1 MRRATIGTSSQR
13 RRTWPYAVL
22 ALVTALLG
30 SARLARAHGEQIA
43 TGGGGGGPVTLTAE
57 QREAI
62 GLQTVAADFHDI
74 DTVLPLNAF
83 VAHDPNRHV
92 FVSTRIEGKVE
103 TILVNVGDRV
113 TRDQKLAVI
122 QSRQI
127 GNPPPTIAI
136 TAPIAGVVDERLV
149 APGEAV
155 EPNKPLFHI
164 ADLSQ
169 VIVLAEAY
177 EEDVGKI
184 ALGQEARIHA
194 FAYPGESFTGTL
206 SFLGQQLDPEKRTLP
221 VWITVANPDS
231 RLKPGMS
238 ATAVVVL
245 KRSSGSLSVPADALV
260 DAGGERFVFVD
271 SGGTLTRAD
280 VRTGAT
286 DDRFVEILDGLV
298 PGDLVVTQGTRQVYT
313 TWLTGGTAPAGE
325 PD

>member
-1 MRRATIGTSSQR
+1 MKRSTIGTFRQR
-13 RRTWPYAVL
+13 HRTWPYGVL
-22 ALVTALLG
+22 ALVAALLG
-30 SARLARAHGEQIA
+30 CVRLAGAHGEQIA
-43 TGGGGGGPVTLTAE
+43 TGGGGGGPVRLTAE

-62 GLQTVAADFHDI
+62 GLQTVAADFRDI
-74 DTVLPLNAF
+74 DTVLALNAF
-83 VAHDPNRHV
+83 VVHDPNRHV

-103 TILVNVGDRV
+103 SILVNVGDRV
-113 TRDQKLAVI
+113 TRDQKLAVV

-149 APGEAV
+149 APGEAI
-155 EPNKPLFHI
+155 EPNKPLFHL
-164 ADLSQ
+164 AELSQ

-177 EEDVGKI
+177 EEDVGKV

-194 FAYPGESFTGTL
+194 FAYPGESFTGRL

-221 VWITVANPDS
+221 VWIAVANPDS

-245 KRSSGSLSVPADALV
+245 QRSSGSLSVPADALV

-271 SGGTLTRAD
+271 RDGALTRVD

-286 DDRFVEILDGLV
+286 DDRFVAILDGLV

-313 TWLTGGTAPAGE
+313 TWLTGGAAPAGE

>member
-1 MRRATIGTSSQR
+1 
-13 RRTWPYAVL
+13 
-22 ALVTALLG
+22 
-30 SARLARAHGEQIA
+30 
-43 TGGGGGGPVTLTAE
+43 VTLTAE

-62 GLQTVAADFHDI
+62 GLQTVVADFHDI

-92 FVSTRIEGKVE
+92 FVSTRIDGKVE
-103 TILVNVGDRV
+103 SILVNVGDRV

-127 GNPPPTIAI
+127 GNPPPTITI
-136 TAPIAGVVDERLV
+136 TAPMAGVVDERLV
-149 APGEAV
+149 APGEAI

-184 ALGQEARIHA
+184 ALGQEARVHA
-194 FAYPGESFTGTL
+194 FAYPGASFTGTL

-238 ATAVVVL
+238 ATAVIVL
-245 KRSSGSLSVPADALV
+245 KRSSGALSVPAEALI

-271 SGGTLTRAD
+271 SGGTITRAD

-313 TWLTGGTAPAGE
+313 TWLTGGSAPAGE

>member
-1 MRRATIGTSSQR
+1 MTRSTIGTFSQR
-13 RRTWPYAVL
+13 HRTWPYAVL
-22 ALVTALLG
+22 ALVTSLLA
-30 SARLARAHGEQIA
+30 SARLVEAHGEQIA

-92 FVSTRIEGKVE
+92 FVSTRIDGKVE
-103 TILVNVGDRV
+103 SILVNVGDRV

-127 GNPPPTIAI
+127 GTPPPTITI
-136 TAPIAGVVDERLV
+136 TAPMAGVVDERLV
-149 APGEAV
+149 APGEAI

-177 EEDVGKI
+177 EEDVAKI
-184 ALGQEARIHA
+184 ALGQEARVHA

-238 ATAVVVL
+238 ATAVIVL
-245 KRSSGSLSVPADALV
+245 KRSNGALSVPADALV

-271 SGGTLTRAD
+271 SGGTLTRVA

-313 TWLTGGTAPAGE
+313 TWLMGGAARAGE

>member
-1 MRRATIGTSSQR
+1 MNHAPNNVSKPRRHA
-13 RRTWPYAVL
+13 WLYAL
-22 ALVTALLG
+22 ALIAALLG
-30 SARLARAHGEQIA
+30 SARRAGAHGEQIA
-43 TGGGGGGPVTLTAE
+43 TGGGGGGPVKLSAE

-62 GLQTVAADFHDI
+62 GLETEAADFHDI

-92 FVSTRIEGKVE
+92 FVSTRIDGKVE
-103 TILVNVGDRV
+103 TIFVNVGDHV

-136 TAPIAGVVDERLV
+136 TAPMAGVVDERLV
-149 APGEAV
+149 APGEAI
-155 EPNKPLFHI
+155 EPNKPIFHI

-177 EEDVGKI
+177 EEDVAKV
-184 ALGQEARIHA
+184 ALGQEARVRA
-194 FAYPGESFTGTL
+194 FAYPGESFTGTV

-221 VWITVANPDS
+221 VWITVANPNS

-238 ATAVVVL
+238 ATAIVVL
-245 KRSSGSLSVPADALV
+245 KRSSGSLSIPTAAVI

-271 SGGTLTRAD
+271 SGGALTRAD

-313 TWLTGGTAPAGE
+313 TWLTGGSAPAGE

>member
-1 MRRATIGTSSQR
+1 MRRSTIGMFSR
-13 RRTWPYAVL
+13 RHRRWPYAVL
-22 ALVTALLG
+22 ALIIALFG
-30 SARLARAHGEQIA
+30 SARHAGAHGEQIA
-43 TGGGGGGPVTLTAE
+43 TGGGGGGPVQLSAE

-62 GLQTVAADFHDI
+62 GLQTAAADFHDI

-92 FVSTRIEGKVE
+92 FVSTRIDGKVE
-103 TILVNVGDRV
+103 TIFVNVGDRV

-127 GNPPPTIAI
+127 GNPPPTITI
-136 TAPIAGVVDERLV
+136 TAPMAGVVDERLV
-149 APGEAV
+149 APGEAI

-169 VIVLAEAY
+169 VIVLGEAY
-177 EEDVGKI
+177 EEDVAKI
-184 ALGQEARIHA
+184 ALGQEARVHA
-194 FAYPGESFTGTL
+194 LAYPGASFTGTV

-238 ATAVVVL
+238 ATAILVL
-245 KRSSGSLSVPADALV
+245 KRSSGSLSIPTAAVI

-298 PGDLVVTQGTRQVYT
+298 PGDLVVTQGTREVYT
-313 TWLTGGTAPAGE
+313 TWLTGGSAPAGD

>member
-1 MRRATIGTSSQR
+1 MLGIFGR
-13 RRTWPYAVL
+13 RRRVWPHAVL
-22 ALVTALLG
+22 AIVAALLG
-30 SARLARAHGEQIA
+30 WARLAGAHGEQLA
-43 TGGGGGGPVTLTAE
+43 TGKGGGGPVTLTAD

-62 GLQTVAADFHDI
+62 GLETVAADFRDI

-92 FVSTRIEGKVE
+92 FVSTRIDGKVE
-103 TILVNVGDRV
+103 SILVNVGDRV
-113 TRDQKLAVI
+113 SRGQKLAVI

-127 GNPPPTIAI
+127 GEPPPTI
-136 TAPIAGVVDERLV
+136 TVTSPIAGVVDDRLV
-149 APGEAV
+149 APGEAI
-155 EPNKPLFHI
+155 EPNKALFHI

-169 VIVLAEAY
+169 VIVVADAY
-177 EEDVGKI
+177 EEDVRKI
-184 ALGQEARIHA
+184 ALGQDVRVHA
-194 FAYPGESFTGTL
+194 LAYPGEPFTGTV

-238 ATAVVVL
+238 AKAVLVL
-245 KRSSGSLSVPADALV
+245 KRSGGVLSVPAEALV

-271 SGGTLTRAD
+271 GGGKLTRVD
-280 VRTGAT
+280 VRTGAA

-298 PGDLVVTQGTRQVYT
+298 PGDLVVTQGTREVYA
-313 TWLTGGTAPAGE
+313 TWLTGGAVPAHE

>member
-1 MRRATIGTSSQR
+1 MKCSTIGMLRQR
-13 RRTWPYAVL
+13 HRRWPYAVL
-22 ALVTALLG
+22 ALITALLG
-30 SARLARAHGEQIA
+30 SARLAEAHGEQIA

-74 DTVLPLNAF
+74 DTVLALNAF

-113 TRDQKLAVI
+113 TRDQKLAVV

-136 TAPIAGVVDERLV
+136 TAPLAGVVDERLV
-149 APGEAV
+149 APGEAI

-177 EEDVGKI
+177 EEDVAKI
-184 ALGQEARIHA
+184 ALGQEVRVHA
-194 FAYPGESFTGTL
+194 FAYPGESFAGTV
-206 SFLGQQLDPEKRTLP
+206 SFLGQQLDPEKRTLA

-238 ATAVVVL
+238 ATAILVL
-245 KRSSGSLSVPADALV
+245 KRSSGSLSIPPAAV
-260 DAGGERFVFVD
+260 IDAGGERFVFVD
-271 SGGTLTRAD
+271 SGGALTRAD

-298 PGDLVVTQGTRQVYT
+298 PGDLVVTQGTREVYT
-313 TWLTGGTAPAGE
+313 TWLTGGSTPAGE

>member
-1 MRRATIGTSSQR
+1 MKCSTIGMFSQR
-13 RRTWPYAVL
+13 HRRWPYAVL
-22 ALVTALLG
+22 ALITALLG
-30 SARLARAHGEQIA
+30 SARLAGAHGEQIA
-43 TGGGGGGPVTLTAE
+43 TGGGGGGPVKLSAE

-62 GLQTVAADFHDI
+62 GLQTEAADFHDI

-103 TILVNVGDRV
+103 TIFVNVGDRV

-127 GNPPPTIAI
+127 GNPPPTITI
-136 TAPIAGVVDERLV
+136 TAPMAGVVDERLV
-149 APGEAV
+149 APGEAI
-155 EPNKPLFHI
+155 EPNKPVFHI

-177 EEDVGKI
+177 EEDVAKI
-184 ALGQEARIHA
+184 TLGQEARVHA
-194 FAYPGESFTGTL
+194 FAYPGASFTGTV

-238 ATAVVVL
+238 ATAIVVL
-245 KRSSGSLSVPADALV
+245 KRSSGSLSIPTAAVI

-280 VRTGAT
+280 VRTGAA

-313 TWLTGGTAPAGE
+313 TWLTGGSAPAGE